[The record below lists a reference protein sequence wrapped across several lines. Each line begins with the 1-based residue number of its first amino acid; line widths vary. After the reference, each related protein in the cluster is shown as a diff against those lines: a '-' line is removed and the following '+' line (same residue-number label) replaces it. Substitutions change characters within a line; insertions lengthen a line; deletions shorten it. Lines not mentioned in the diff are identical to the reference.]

1 MSHWA
6 GRRLNRPHLG
16 SSVGRR
22 VSGRALLEVPR
33 GEAQVSDDTGPG
45 RRVETSW
52 GGRRLGLADR
62 RMDRTDKTSWGFRGP
77 IREGA

>member
-6 GRRLNRPHLG
+6 GRRLNRPHVG

-33 GEAQVSDDTGPG
+33 GEAQDDAGPG

-52 GGRRLGLADR
+52 GRSRLGLADGR
-62 RMDRTDKTSWGFRGP
+62 TDRTDKASWGFRGP